1 MRSVIV
7 ALALFSSPVLGTV
20 FFEDRFSKGMDNW
33 KLSNWKENDMGTW
46 THTSGDWFANEEEA
60 KGIATT
66 DDLKHHAISAKMN
79 SPASTDVSFLFVMI
93 IRPSSFLVFVSAHL
107 MEIKYPTHQSI
118 TLVRALV
125 VYRVTNHS
133 SFNSQ

>member
-79 SPASTDVSFLFVMI
+79 SPASTDVSFF
-93 IRPSSFLVFVSAHL
+93 SFCSTFFFFLGVCVCSFDGNKISN
-107 MEIKYPTHQSI
+107 PNQSI
-118 TLVRALV
+118 TFVRALV